1 LARLKKKDIETF
13 ACHFD
18 VPFLWE
24 VADLISIKFPFVK
37 ANLYMPL
44 SSLFFLQKFTS
55 RKLSHPTAAEQ
66 KELN

>member
-1 LARLKKKDIETF
+1 
-13 ACHFD
+13 
-18 VPFLWE
+18 